1 MNWIDTIHS
10 RPVGKSFRLVLADMI
25 FAAPKRMVVSLVR
38 EILNWHRDL
47 VERQQLR
54 DMSEHVLKDVGLTR
68 GQADQMANQPWPRR
82 DIRKTR

>member
-38 EILNWHRDL
+38 
-47 VERQQLR
+47 
-54 DMSEHVLKDVGLTR
+54 
-68 GQADQMANQPWPRR
+68 
-82 DIRKTR
+82 